1 MNSLAWMN
9 FHLDYS
15 WNYVRS
21 LSKNSQNMERA
32 TAFHVLMY
40 DGIITNIKLQHQNRV
55 ISFKCLHEMISFWAS
70 ERKRLCWRYCFQI
83 NTMPIC
89 TTLLSI
95 LIMFLLCFICFNIF
109 RICFRYRWNSRGA
122 FIKLTTTIANYI
134 KVCVFDKWQMEK
146 EMVAEQCYWN
156 SWHNRNFAHHTIRQ
170 IIKRITQYA
179 LVGNDDFG
187 GHIVVGNRFGN
198 WMTFEWHI

>member
-40 DGIITNIKLQHQNRV
+40 DEIITNIKLQHQNRV
-55 ISFKCLHEMISFWAS
+55 IPFKCLHEMISFWTSA
-70 ERKRLCWRYCFQI
+70 RKRLCWRYCFQI
-83 NTMPIC
+83 NTLPIC

-109 RICFRYRWNSRGA
+109 SIF
-122 FIKLTTTIANYI
+122 
-134 KVCVFDKWQMEK
+134 VFDNVEVKRAAYYHSLSEQTLCKSLCVWQMGMAMK
-146 EMVAEQCYWN
+146 LLKQL
-156 SWHNRNFAHHTIRQ
+156 T
-170 IIKRITQYA
+170 
-179 LVGNDDFG
+179 
-187 GHIVVGNRFGN
+187 
-198 WMTFEWHI
+198 